1 MVECIS
7 FEASNR
13 INLAAMLEQLSN
25 KVAVI
30 DWHTTYDLNKKKF
43 VAIARFTRNEP

>member
-25 KVAVI
+25 KVVVI
-30 DWHTTYDLNKKKF
+30 DWHMTYDLNKKKF

>member
-13 INLAAMLEQLSN
+13 INLAAMLQDLSR

-30 DWHTTYDLNKKKF
+30 DWHMTYDLNRKKF

>member
-7 FEASNR
+7 FEAMNR
-13 INLAAMLEQLSN
+13 VNLAVMLQDLSR

-30 DWHTTYDLNKKKF
+30 DWHMTYDLNRKKF

>member
-1 MVECIS
+1 MVKCIS
-7 FEASNR
+7 FEAMNR
-13 INLAAMLEQLSN
+13 VNLAEMLELLSN

-30 DWHTTYDLNKKKF
+30 DWHMTYDLNRKKF

>member
-25 KVAVI
+25 
-30 DWHTTYDLNKKKF
+30 
-43 VAIARFTRNEP
+43 IAARLIGI

>member
-7 FEASNR
+7 LEASNR

-25 KVAVI
+25 KVEVI
-30 DWHTTYDLNKKKF
+30 DWHMTYDLNKKKF
-43 VAIARFTRNEP
+43 VAVVRFTRNEP

>member
-13 INLAAMLEQLSN
+13 INLAAMLEKLSN
-25 KVAVI
+25 KVAAI
-30 DWHTTYDLNKKKF
+30 DWHMTYDLNRKKF

>member
-30 DWHTTYDLNKKKF
+30 DWHMTYDLNKKKF
-43 VAIARFTRNEP
+43 VAVVRFTRNEP